1 MAIEEIK
8 HECRTCHGT
17 KLTKCSKC
25 QGTRDVPCSSCGG
38 RGSQMVRGER
48 QDCTGCRGT
57 GKIKCYSCGGRG
69 GHKCTSCHGIGFT
82 VERRVQHDPEELRRT
97 PSRSPSATQPTGHGG
112 GLIALVSIG
121 LLALVALAVA
131 GCYLFLK

>member
-17 KLTKCSKC
+17 KLTQCSKC
-25 QGTRDVPCSSCGG
+25 QGTRDVKCSSCGG

-48 QDCTGCRGT
+48 QDCSGCRGM

-69 GHKCTSCHGIGFT
+69 GHKCTSCHGFGFS
-82 VERRVQHDPEELRRT
+82 VERRVQHDPEEHRRG
-97 PSRSPSATQPTGHGG
+97 PSRSPSETQPTGQGG
-112 GLIALVSIG
+112 ILVAVVSFVALV
-121 LLALVALAVA
+121 LVAVAVA
-131 GCYLFLK
+131 GWHLFLK